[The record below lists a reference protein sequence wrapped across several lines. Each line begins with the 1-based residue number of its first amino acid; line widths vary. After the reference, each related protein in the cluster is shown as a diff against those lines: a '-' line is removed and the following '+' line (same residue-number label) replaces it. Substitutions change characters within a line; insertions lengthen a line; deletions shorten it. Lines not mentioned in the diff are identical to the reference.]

1 MGASFDGWA
10 NGPEARAALGAENE
24 VNGERDLVLGFFYV
38 GGSDVA
44 AQYKARRGPIAS
56 KVRYVA
62 E

>member
-10 NGPEARAALGAENE
+10 NGPEVRAALGADNE
-24 VNGERDLVLGFFYV
+24 VGGERDAVLGFFYV
-38 GGSDVA
+38 GASDVA

-56 KVRYVA
+56 KVRYFA